1 MQVAD
6 FTGAYEAGRSHWPG
20 VKLDSEN
27 FARRAIELEIP
38 QEDLAARA
46 ADLYLAWACAERD
59 PAALGFFER
68 TFLTQVDQYVGRLGL
83 SDHVVDE
90 VRQELRIR
98 LLLGEEPRIGR
109 YGGRGPLGAWIRV
122 AAIRLALGL
131 TGRVKGGRAKEVE
144 ALDALVIDRS
154 SASPELVTIRDRY
167 RGAFQEAL
175 ERSLASLEA
184 RERTLLRMHFIDRLN
199 IEAIGEIYRV
209 HRATVARWL
218 VGIRQRVLANLRQ
231 ELSLNLHATSSE
243 FRSMLAVVRDEL
255 DLSLRHLGQGSR
267 PSTSTSTSGSGSGST
282 SGAR

>member
-1 MQVAD
+1 MGRKSTGMQVAD

-98 LLLGEEPRIGR
+98 LL
-109 YGGRGPLGAWIRV
+109 
-122 AAIRLALGL
+122 AIRLALGL

-144 ALDALVIDRS
+144 ALDALVMDRS

-184 RERTLLRMHFIDRLN
+184 RERTLLRM
-199 IEAIGEIYRV
+199 
-209 HRATVARWL
+209 
-218 VGIRQRVLANLRQ
+218 
-231 ELSLNLHATSSE
+231 
-243 FRSMLAVVRDEL
+243 
-255 DLSLRHLGQGSR
+255 
-267 PSTSTSTSGSGSGST
+267 
-282 SGAR
+282 